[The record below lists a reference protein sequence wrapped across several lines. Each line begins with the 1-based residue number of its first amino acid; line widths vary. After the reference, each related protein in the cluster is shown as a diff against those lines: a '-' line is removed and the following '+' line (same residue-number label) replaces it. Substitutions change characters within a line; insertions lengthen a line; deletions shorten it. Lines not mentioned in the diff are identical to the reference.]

1 MGISWVGGLG
11 LLGEFPPI
19 VCLSLGRWDIP
30 DGFEESNVVEPVHPL
45 QGGQFQGLP
54 GFPRAPAMDLLGF
67 VQPLE
72 GLGQGVVIA
81 VSTTAPR
88 GFNDG

>member
-1 MGISWVGGLG
+1 MGLSWVRGLG

-19 VCLSLGRWDIP
+19 VCLSLGRRDIP

-67 VQPLE
+67 IQPLK

-81 VSTTAPR
+81 VYTAAHR

>member
-1 MGISWVGGLG
+1 MGLSWVGGLG

-19 VCLSLGRWDIP
+19 VFLSLGRRDIP

-67 VQPLE
+67 IQPLQ

-81 VSTTAPR
+81 VSTAAHR